1 MDGDTL
7 FNYLAECKG
16 LVLDEIQSLVPEGR
30 YRPILYDYMLEYPL
44 RLGKGFRPS
53 LCIATCRACGGR
65 LQDVLNT
72 SAALELFHNGFLIH
86 DDVEDGSHSRRGG
99 PTLHAKYGVPIA
111 VNVAD
116 GMFALCLGPLLANT
130 ELIGL
135 GKSLRIL
142 QLIARMARETVEG
155 QAIELDWVRRG
166 ILNLRDRDYF
176 LMTYKKTCWYT
187 FITPCQVGGIVADLD
202 DRKLAILRKF
212 GRYIGVAFQ
221 IQDDVLN
228 LVADENRYGK
238 EIGGDFWEGKRTL
251 MAIHFMRT
259 CSPAERERAAAV
271 FVKPREEK
279 TEQEI
284 EYLYELLSKYNSIG
298 YARSVARALAG
309 KARMILDSTAEWMPP
324 SVHRDFLLGMTD
336 YVISR
341 DW

>member
-1 MDGDTL
+1 MAEDPL
-7 FNYLAECKG
+7 FVYLAECKD
-16 LVLDEIQSLVPEGR
+16 LVLDEIKTFMPEGR

-65 LQDVLNT
+65 LQDALNT
-72 SAALELFHNGFLIH
+72 SAVLELFHNAFLIH

-99 PTLHAKYGVPIA
+99 PTLHTKYGVPTA

-116 GMFALCLGPLLANT
+116 GMFGLTLGPLLANT

-142 QLIARMARETVEG
+142 KLISRMTRETVEG

-166 ILNLRDRDYF
+166 VLRLRDRDYL

-187 FITPCQVGGIVADLD
+187 FIAPCQVGGIIAGLD
-202 DRKLAILRKF
+202 DKRLVILRRF
-212 GRYIGVAFQ
+212 GRYIGMAFQ

-228 LVADENRYGK
+228 LVADEDRYGK

-251 MAIHFMRT
+251 MVIHFMRA
-259 CSPAERERAAAV
+259 CRPAERERASEIFA
-271 FVKPREEK
+271 KPRQEK
-279 TEQEI
+279 TAHEI
-284 EYLYELLSKYNSIG
+284 RFLYELLAKYDSIG
-298 YARSVARALAG
+298 YARSVARQLAG
-309 KARMILDSTAEWMPP
+309 KAQTILDSTAEWMPP
-324 SVHRDFLLGMTD
+324 SVHRAFLMGMTD